1 MSSLNYNTTLLQLS
15 TQKQIAAPVN
25 AQQINASAY
34 LTLNKNKLITPK
46 EVKEKFSDFRK
57 MIEDNRLD
65 NNSQA
70 KALLNSHR

>member
-1 MSSLNYNTTLLQLS
+1 MSSLNYNTTFLQLS

-57 MIEDNRLD
+57 MIEDKRLD
-65 NNSQA
+65 NNS
-70 KALLNSHR
+70 S

>member
-57 MIEDNRLD
+57 MIEDKRLD
-65 NNSQA
+65 NNS
-70 KALLNSHR
+70 S

>member
-1 MSSLNYNTTLLQLS
+1 MSSLNYNTTFLQLS

-65 NNSQA
+65 NNS
-70 KALLNSHR
+70 S

>member
-1 MSSLNYNTTLLQLS
+1 MSSLNYNTPLLQLS

-65 NNSQA
+65 NNS
-70 KALLNSHR
+70 S